1 MAHLSI
7 KKWVLA
13 ACLAGISY
21 LLMFLSFSIIPIA
34 PYMKIDFSDLAVLLG
49 FFLLGTSGGIGV
61 ACIRSLLYF
70 VITGL
75 SLDNFIGVATSLIAS
90 MVFCLPIYLILR
102 NKHIL
107 TFKNYFYAISI
118 ATISLTVVLSL
129 ANWLVITP
137 VYISVLGLNLG
148 VPLNELILYAVI
160 PFNLVK
166 GILVGCVFSLV
177 YNRLAAWIAQK
188 AASLKTI

>member
-1 MAHLSI
+1 MTHTSI
-7 KKWVLA
+7 KRWVLI

-49 FFLLGTSGGIGV
+49 FFLLGTSGGLGV
-61 ACIRSLLYF
+61 AFVRSLLYF
-70 VITGL
+70 IITGV

-90 MVFCLPIYLILR
+90 IVFCLPLYLLLG
-102 NKHIL
+102 NKHKPSLKDYIL
-107 TFKNYFYAISI
+107 GIVI
-118 ATISLTVVLSL
+118 ATISLTVILSL

-137 VYISVLGLNLG
+137 LYISVLGLNLG
-148 VPLNELILYAVI
+148 LPLNELILYAVV

-166 GILVGCVFSLV
+166 GILVGGVFALV
-177 YNRLAAWIAQK
+177 YSRLYAWIVQK
-188 AASLKTI
+188 ATLLKTL